1 MTTHRRF
8 AVLCAALLASGAL
21 AEEATTTV
29 TAVTR
34 PRETTWFIEQS
45 ARLFTNLGHA
55 HLGATT
61 AFGVRWRWLSAGLG
75 LAYRPAAWDGTRYPV
90 VLPEGETYRGQST
103 VFVATQFGFGGA
115 FVMPTFEVAPDLGLS
130 VELPVWVGFG
140 FLGTPL
146 SGDDRKTPM
155 GERVSAI
162 EDRLLKEADLGTA
175 LAVDVGARLRWTP
188 RADLGVS
195 LLLGV
200 HYTEFVGYGQGF
212 LFNQNDLR
220 SVGGS
225 LGVAF
230 SPP

>member
-1 MTTHRRF
+1 MKTHRRLCV
-8 AVLCAALLASGAL
+8 VLTVLLASGAL
-21 AEEATTTV
+21 AEDTAAV
-29 TAVTR
+29 TALAR
-34 PRETTWFIEQS
+34 PRETSWFIEQS

-61 AFGVRWRWLSAGLG
+61 AFGVRWKWLSAGLG
-75 LAYRPAAWDGTRYPV
+75 LGYRPAAWDGTRYPV
-90 VLPEGETYRGQST
+90 ALPEGETYRGQST
-103 VFVATQFGFGGA
+103 VFVATQFGFAAA
-115 FVMPTFEVAPDLGLS
+115 FLMPSFEVAPDLGVS
-130 VELPVWVGFG
+130 VEFPVFVGFG

-155 GERVSAI
+155 GERVSTI
-162 EDRLLKEADLGTA
+162 ENRLLNEADLGTA

-188 RADLGVS
+188 RADLGIS

-230 SPP
+230 SPR